1 MGMLSVEIPKFVGGS
16 KGLFIGGKWQ
26 PARSGQEIDAINPA
40 TGQTIATIARG
51 GADDVDLAVRAARTA
66 FEGEWSRWKPYD
78 RQRLLLRIHDL
89 IEKNFDELAMIETL
103 DMGAPLARTRALKAW
118 QSQAI
123 LFYASQTAA
132 ASTETP
138 QNSMAGNFATMK
150 LKAPVGVVGGIIPW
164 NAPLISQWWI
174 LGPTLATGCTA
185 VLKPAED
192 ASLTVL
198 RVMELLQEAG
208 VPDGVI
214 NVVTGYGAEAGA
226 ALAEHKDVDR
236 VAFTGSVETARRIIA
251 ASAGNVKRLSLEL
264 GGKSPDIVF
273 ADADMDKAVP
283 GAAMA
288 VLCQQRPDLRGGHP
302 PVRAALGARGIRRTA
317 ASVQQGLAA
326 RQRAG
331 CECRPWPADLAEAA
345 RPGDALCRD
354 RARRGARLPS
364 GGTRLGG
371 DLANGYF
378 VEPTIFADATN
389 DMTIA
394 REEIFGPVVT
404 VIPFDG
410 IEDALQLANATDYG
424 LAGGVWT
431 QNLSTAHRMAQGIKA
446 GTLWINCYGPL
457 DPNVGFGGYKTSGY
471 GWKGS
476 KDHVDSFLY
485 TKAVYMNLG

>member
-1 MGMLSVEIPKFVGGS
+1 MSVMAVEMPAFVSGS

-26 PARSGQEIDAINPA
+26 PATKDVTIEVINPA
-40 TGQTIATIARG
+40 TGREIARIARG
-51 GADDVDLAVRAARTA
+51 SDKDVDQAVKAARKA
-66 FEGEWSRWKPYD
+66 CEGEWSRGTPHD

-89 IEKNFDELAMIETL
+89 IEKHFDELALIETL
-103 DMGAPLARTRALKAW
+103 DMGAPLARTRGLKNW

-123 LFYASQTAA
+123 LFYASQTTA
-132 ASTETP
+132 ASTQTL
-138 QNSMAGNFATMK
+138 QNSMPGNFATMK

-185 VLKPAED
+185 VIKPAED
-192 ASLTVL
+192 ASMTVL

-208 VPDGVI
+208 LPDGVI
-214 NVVTGYGAEAGA
+214 NVITGYGAEAGA
-226 ALAEHKDVDR
+226 ALAEHRDVDR
-236 VAFTGSVETARRIIA
+236 LAFTGSVETARRIIS
-251 ASAGNVKRLSLEL
+251 ASAGNIKRLSLEL

-288 VLCQQRPDLRGGHP
+288 CYANSGQIC
-302 PVRAALGARGIRRTA
+302 AA
-317 ASVQQGLAA
+317 
-326 RQRAG
+326 
-331 CECRPWPADLAEAA
+331 
-345 RPGDALCRD
+345 
-354 RARRGARLPS
+354 
-364 GGTRLGG
+364 GTRLFVERSAHGEFVERLQNFSKTLTVGNGTDEGVDLGPLISQKQLDRVMRYVDIGKGEARLAGG
-371 DLANGYF
+371 GGRLGGALSDGYF
-378 VEPTIFADATN
+378 VEPTIFADAHN

-410 IEDALQLANATDYG
+410 IDEALTLANATDFG

-431 QNLSTAHRMAQGIKA
+431 QNLSTAHRMAQGIKS

-457 DPNVGFGGYKTSGY
+457 DPAVGFGGYKTSGY

-476 KDHVDSFLY
+476 AEHVDSFLY
-485 TKAVYMNLG
+485 TKAVYMNIG

>member
-1 MGMLSVEIPKFVGGS
+1 MPL
-16 KGLFIGGKWQ
+16 
-26 PARSGQEIDAINPA
+26 
-40 TGQTIATIARG
+40 
-51 GADDVDLAVRAARTA
+51 RAARTA

-288 VLCQQRPDLRGGHP
+288 CYANSGQIC
-302 PVRAALGARGIRRTA
+302 AA
-317 ASVQQGLAA
+317 
-326 RQRAG
+326 
-331 CECRPWPADLAEAA
+331 
-345 RPGDALCRD
+345 
-354 RARRGARLPS
+354 
-364 GGTRLGG
+364 GTRLFVQRS
-371 DLANGYF
+371 AHEEF
-378 VEPTIFADATN
+378 VERLQTFSKGLRLGNGLDAN
-389 DMTIA
+389 VD
-394 REEIFGPVVT
+394 
-404 VIPFDG
+404 
-410 IEDALQLANATDYG
+410 L
-424 LAGGVWT
+424 
-431 QNLSTAHRMAQGIKA
+431 
-446 GTLWINCYGPL
+446 GPL
-457 DPNVGFGGYKTSGY
+457 ISQKQLDRVMRYVEIGRGEAQARRRRHPAGRRPGERLFRGADDLCRCHQRH
-471 GWKGS
+471 
-476 KDHVDSFLY
+476 DHR
-485 TKAVYMNLG
+485 ARGNLRPGRHRYSL

>member
-1 MGMLSVEIPKFVGGS
+1 MS
-16 KGLFIGGKWQ
+16 
-26 PARSGQEIDAINPA
+26 
-40 TGQTIATIARG
+40 
-51 GADDVDLAVRAARTA
+51 AARTA

-103 DMGAPLARTRALKAW
+103 DMGAPLARTRALKTW
-118 QSQAI
+118 QSQTI

-208 VPDGVI
+208 MPDGVI

-288 VLCQQRPDLRGGHP
+288 CYANSGQICAAGTRLFVQRSAHEEFVERLQAFSKGLRLGNGLDANVDLGPLISQKQLDRVMRYVEIGRG
-302 PVRAALGARGIRRTA
+302 
-317 ASVQQGLAA
+317 
-326 RQRAG
+326 
-331 CECRPWPADLAEAA
+331 E
-345 RPGDALCRD
+345 
-354 RARRGARLPS
+354 ARLAS
-364 GGTRLGG
+364 GGTRPGG

-410 IEDALQLANATDYG
+410 IDDALQLANATEYG

-431 QNLSTAHRMAQGIKA
+431 QNLATAHRMAQGIKA

-457 DPNVGFGGYKTSGY
+457 DPNVGFGGYKASGY